1 MKIITNAFYGG
12 SRMTEKKDFF
22 EKQKELLNEWRE
34 DVEQLRR
41 KAKKAQISASVKFD
55 NYMDELRGKLDEATV
70 KVEALRKA
78 GQSSRDQLK
87 SSLDKTWKELK
98 EAWDRAKS
106 HF

>member
-1 MKIITNAFYGG
+1 
-12 SRMTEKKDFF
+12 MTEKKDFF
-22 EKQKELLNEWRE
+22 EKQKELLSQWRE
-34 DVEQLRR
+34 DIDQLRR

-78 GQSSRDQLK
+78 GENSREQLK

-98 EAWDRAKS
+98 EAWDKTKS
-106 HF
+106 RLG